1 MPDNAALAGM
11 DLIDRIREIAAR
23 MRPRIAKCDTE
34 EATKNALVMPVLQ
47 HVLGYERVSRA

>member
-34 EATKNALVMPVLQ
+34 EPPRT
-47 HVLGYERVSRA
+47 HWSCR

>member
-23 MRPRIAKCDTE
+23 MRSRIPA
-34 EATKNALVMPVLQ
+34 AAL
-47 HVLGYERVSRA
+47 R